1 MRDSPALASVLR
13 GAALVL
19 MLCVLVLGVLTA
31 HTVLEGQA
39 ELEESKAAFDRGELG
54 DAIQHA
60 RRAAGYY
67 APGAPH
73 VDAAYARLRA
83 IAFGSEAN
91 GDTPT
96 ARLAWG
102 AMRSA
107 ALETRHA
114 FVSRA
119 RELDEADR
127 QLSRLARGQSG
138 RGQGASASLAK
149 GERSLSRVAPL
160 AAAPAPGWAALLA
173 LGFLLALGG
182 FALIG
187 FAAVEPQGRIRAR
200 PALLGALVSVLGA
213 ACWTLALFW
222 A

>member
-1 MRDSPALASVLR
+1 MRDTQALASVLR

-31 HTVLEGQA
+31 HTVVRGQN
-39 ELEESKAAFDRGELG
+39 ELELSKQAFDRGELS

-73 VDAAYARLRA
+73 VDAAYARLKA
-83 IAFGSEAN
+83 IAYGSEAI
-91 GDTPT
+91 GDTRT

-119 RELDEADR
+119 PELEEADR
-127 QLSRLARGQSG
+127 QLRRLAREPQRARAPEARVS
-138 RGQGASASLAK
+138 ASA
-149 GERSLSRVAPL
+149 PL
-160 AAAPAPGWAALLA
+160 PGPRPGWAAVLS
-173 LGFLLALGG
+173 LGFFLALGG
-182 FALIG
+182 LALIG
-187 FAAVEPQGRIRAR
+187 FMAVESGRIRAR
-200 PALLGALVSVLGA
+200 PALMGALVSLLGA
-213 ACWTLALFW
+213 ACWTMALYW

>member
-1 MRDSPALASVLR
+1 
-13 GAALVL
+13 
-19 MLCVLVLGVLTA
+19 MLCVFVLGVLTA
-31 HTVLEGQA
+31 HTVLEGQD
-39 ELEESKAAFDRGELG
+39 ELALSKTAFDRGELG

-91 GDTPT
+91 GDAPT
-96 ARLAWG
+96 ARLAWS

-119 RELDEADR
+119 AELAEADR
-127 QLSRLARGQSG
+127 QLERLARGQG
-138 RGQGASASLAK
+138 KRRPDRLPP
-149 GERSLSRVAPL
+149 APG
-160 AAAPAPGWAALLA
+160 PAPGWAAMLSLGFVLA
-173 LGFLLALGG
+173 LSG

-187 FAAVEPQGRIRAR
+187 FAGVEPQGRIRVR
-200 PALLGALVSVLGA
+200 PALLGALVSLLGA